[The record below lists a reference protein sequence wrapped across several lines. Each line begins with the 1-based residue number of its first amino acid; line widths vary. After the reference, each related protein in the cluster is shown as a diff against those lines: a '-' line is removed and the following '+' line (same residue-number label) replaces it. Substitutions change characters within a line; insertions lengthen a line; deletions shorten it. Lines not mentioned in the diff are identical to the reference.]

1 MQELVEFNPGY
12 SSPLGCWSCKSHS
25 ADLGACLFTSYDGLV
40 YFHCGKCSKKC
51 RVIGCNECLP
61 NQSHHCRWCN
71 RDDVTHQEKDCPL
84 LKRIT
89 LTLKQSEI
97 HLKAQNQSEEQR
109 HALILEEKAKLIKDK
124 FLIDQMKT
132 ILESIKI
139 QHLEILLLS
148 NNQHE
153 SQENMKQEVTKQI
166 NEYKNQPN
174 SLMWVIND
182 KVKHFPLLI
191 TY

>member
-1 MQELVEFNPGY
+1 MMKLVEFNPGY
-12 SSPLGCWSCKSHS
+12 SSPIGCWNCKSHT
-25 ADLGACLFTSYDGLV
+25 ADQGGCLFTSYDGLI
-40 YFHCGKCSKKC
+40 YFHCGKCNKKC

-71 RDDVTHQEKDCPL
+71 RNDVTHQEKDCPL

-97 HLKAQNQSEEQR
+97 HLKAQNQAEEQR

-139 QHLEILLLS
+139 QHLEILLS

-153 SQENMKQEVTKQI
+153 LQKNMMQEVTKQI
-166 NEYKNQPN
+166 NESKNQPN